1 MVLVAALAGVMVGA
15 AGVQLL
21 HAQAKPPAYVVG
33 EIDISDPEAFEKAY
47 VPNAAKAIRDGGGK
61 YLVVGGRSVAL
72 YGEPPKRIAIMAFE
86 SLDKAEAAFASP
98 AYKAA
103 KREGDKYA
111 KFRIYA
117 VEGVPQ

>member
-1 MVLVAALAGVMVGA
+1 MVLVAALAGVVVGA

-21 HAQAKPPAYVVG
+21 HAQVKPPAYVVG
-33 EIDISDPEAFEKAY
+33 EIDIANPEAFEKEY

-86 SLDKAEAAFASP
+86 SLDKAEAAFSSP

-117 VEGVPQ
+117 MEGVPH